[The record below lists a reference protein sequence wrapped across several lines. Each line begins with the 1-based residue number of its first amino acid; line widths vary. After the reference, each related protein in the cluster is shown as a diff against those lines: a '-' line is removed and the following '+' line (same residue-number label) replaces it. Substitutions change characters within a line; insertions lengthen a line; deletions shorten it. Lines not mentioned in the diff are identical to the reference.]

1 MYSKHSYLGLELLRH
16 LVAQEGL
23 SIFSSDQAHRSA
35 LKLNIKRQY
44 VAEILHYLQKE
55 GWIWRLKRG
64 LYALSSESGLGPA
77 LHEFEIAM
85 ALVQPSAI
93 SHWTALHYHQLTQQ
107 IPNKIFALTP
117 TGTAIARSLPKD
129 RYHYVQI
136 KPEYYFGI
144 GKIWLEQSQIH
155 MTDRERTL
163 LDGLHSPQYC
173 GDFQEVLYAYKMAN
187 ERVNL
192 DKLID
197 YSLLL
202 DDAISKRL
210 GWVLEKFGYSDTQLT
225 KLLDRSIKGYRKL
238 DPSQPLSGPCNKK
251 WKIYENI
258 GE

>member
-1 MYSKHSYLGLELLRH
+1 M
-16 LVAQEGL
+16 
-23 SIFSSDQAHRSA
+23 
-35 LKLNIKRQY
+35 
-44 VAEILHYLQKE
+44 QKE
-55 GWIWRLKRG
+55 GWISRLKRG

-77 LHEFEIAM
+77 PHEFEIAM

-107 IPNKIFALTP
+107 IPNKIFALIP

-144 GKIWLEQSQIH
+144 EKIWLEQSQIQ
-155 MTDRERTL
+155 MTDKERTL

-173 GDFQEVLYAYKMAN
+173 GDFQEVLYAFKMAN
-187 ERVNL
+187 ENVNL

-210 GWVLEKFGYSDTQLT
+210 GWVLEALGHNDTQLT
-225 KLLDRSIKGYRKL
+225 RLLDRSIKGYRKL
-238 DPSQPLSGPCNKK
+238 DPSQPLQGPCNKK